1 MPLDAQTTAFV
12 TGAAGFVGLELVQVL
27 AAHGLQVCGLV
38 ESADA
43 AERVRRA
50 GAMPVMGSLLK
61 PGGWQDEAAAD
72 WVFHVPPSPTETA
85 RLTSRRADEIARE
98 RVQMDAHLLDAIEQG
113 TTRRVVYVADAS
125 CYGAVGPRPVT
136 EDEPPQPS
144 RIGACLSPALE
155 RLEGYVI
162 AGLPIVTALPGRVFG
177 NGSWFRDQVIDP
189 VLANRPVLRVGSASP
204 WISPIHVH
212 DCARAL
218 VHVARR
224 GEPGGRYFLVNSE
237 PIRMPDLTAAF
248 ARLARRRLRVWRMPI
263 RVARLVMGRV
273 LTDYQQ
279 ADAVFSNIRLRGIGF
294 RFEYPT
300 LERGLQQVVEA
311 LDA

>member
-144 RIGACLSPALE
+144 RIGACLSPALG
-155 RLEGYVI
+155 RLEG
-162 AGLPIVTALPGRVFG
+162 
-177 NGSWFRDQVIDP
+177 
-189 VLANRPVLRVGSASP
+189 
-204 WISPIHVH
+204 
-212 DCARAL
+212 
-218 VHVARR
+218 
-224 GEPGGRYFLVNSE
+224 
-237 PIRMPDLTAAF
+237 
-248 ARLARRRLRVWRMPI
+248 
-263 RVARLVMGRV
+263 
-273 LTDYQQ
+273 
-279 ADAVFSNIRLRGIGF
+279 
-294 RFEYPT
+294 
-300 LERGLQQVVEA
+300 
-311 LDA
+311 